1 MECPRRARED
11 SLGRCPCSLR
21 NRLMIRDDLSNGIGL
36 FFVSKPNRWTHHF
49 LGSILQNKAARLS
62 IVWTE
67 PTPRHSD

>member
-1 MECPRRARED
+1 
-11 SLGRCPCSLR
+11 
-21 NRLMIRDDLSNGIGL
+21 MIRDDLSNGIGL